1 MIKNIYLTFDYEL
14 FLGAKSGTIHN
25 CMISPTNMLIEQFD
39 KYNMKA
45 TFFVDILFYIKLLR
59 ENEET
64 AKEAKLI
71 KEQLKTLVR
80 KGHRIELHLHPHW
93 EDAVYLNGN
102 WVFPSYKHYRLD
114 SLPENRILKYFIDG
128 VNELNNIAREVNADY
143 QVSAFRAGGLCIQPF
158 DKLISSF
165 RAVGVFIDSSVAPGL
180 KVNSNNHSFSF
191 LAITNNDFYKFSTD
205 VCVKDDKGEFTE
217 LPLTIIDKTVIDKI
231 FDKVHNTFYYSI
243 YGDGIGMG
251 SKSNKNKSDSF
262 YSRLTKK
269 YTQHLT
275 MDSTS
280 LFSFKRVFKRVEN
293 KNIVMMCHPKFLSRD
308 ETPKIIKYLGS
319 VRAHFKAIDISDRL

>member
-1 MIKNIYLTFDYEL
+1 MRNIYLTFDYEL
-14 FLGAKSGTIHN
+14 FLGVKSGTVYN

-45 TFFVDILFYIKLLR
+45 TFFVDILFYIKMLR
-59 ENEET
+59 ENKET

-71 KEQLKTLVR
+71 KDQLSTLVR

-93 EDAVYLNGN
+93 EDAIYSSGN
-102 WVFPSYKHYRLD
+102 WIFPSYKHYRLD
-114 SLPENRILKYFIDG
+114 SLPDHKILEYFIAG
-128 VNELNNIAREVNADY
+128 VNELNSIAREVKTDY

-165 RAVGVFIDSSVAPGL
+165 RAVGIFIDSSVAPGL
-180 KVNSNNHSFSF
+180 KDDSNNHSFSF
-191 LAITNNDFYKFSTD
+191 LDITNNDFYKFSTD
-205 VCVKDDKGEFTE
+205 VCVKDDRGEFTE
-217 LPLTIIDKTVIDKI
+217 LPLTIIEKTVLDKI
-231 FDKVHNTFYYSI
+231 FDKIYKKFYFSI

-251 SKSNKNKSDSF
+251 SRSTQKKSDTV
-262 YSRLTKK
+262 YTKLTKK
-269 YTQHLT
+269 YMQHLT

-280 LFSFKRVFKRVEN
+280 LFSFKRVFKRVRN
-293 KNIVMMCHPKFLSRD
+293 SDIVMMCHPKFLSGN

-319 VRAHFKAIDISDRL
+319 IRANFKAIDVSDRL